1 MRERV
6 PEWLTQVVR
15 GLGNGLN
22 WFVRELRSLPPL
34 VRLGGWVAFQAV
46 LFKVQPQLWHGLVT
60 IARFAGGIAT
70 LNVRTRL
77 LIVVLLFL
85 AGQTALV
92 VSKLNRLRILVKNM
106 NAPIREETEPMTDG
120 GSRTEWV
127 QEDETSPS
135 GVGAVCGAVAGGAV
149 GIAWGPAGVI
159 GLAVL
164 GAMVG
169 DEWEQ
174 RVLET

>member
-6 PEWLTQVVR
+6 PEWLMQVVR
-15 GLGNGLN
+15 GLGNGMD

-46 LFKVQPQLWHGLVT
+46 LFKVQPQLWHGLVMM
-60 IARFAGGIAT
+60 ARFAGGLTT
-70 LNVRTRL
+70 LNARTHL

-92 VSKLNRLRILVKNM
+92 VSKLNKLQMIVQNM
-106 NAPIREETEPMTDG
+106 DASVREETEQMTDG

-127 QEDETSPS
+127 QEDEVSPS